1 VSRQRINPNKIIWH
15 HDDLNEDAVAHY
27 MEHPDKPYDG
37 DSGTVEIEIGKNG
50 QMYGA
55 NGRHRAEAARRTG
68 RKLEANVVNNPE
80 RTQAFSNPGC
90 LGLIM
95 LVAVL
100 LVSVLLPL
108 LMWS

>member
-1 VSRQRINPNKIIWH
+1 MSRQRINPNKIIWH
-15 HDDLNEDAVAHY
+15 HHNLNEKAVQHY
-27 MEHPDKPYDG
+27 TKHPNKPYDSA
-37 DSGTVEIEIGKNG
+37 SGEVYVEIGKNG

-68 RKLEANVVNNPE
+68 RKLEANVVNNPQ

-95 LVAVL
+95 MVALVVTAVL
-100 LVSVLLPL
+100 SL
-108 LMWS
+108 LMWI